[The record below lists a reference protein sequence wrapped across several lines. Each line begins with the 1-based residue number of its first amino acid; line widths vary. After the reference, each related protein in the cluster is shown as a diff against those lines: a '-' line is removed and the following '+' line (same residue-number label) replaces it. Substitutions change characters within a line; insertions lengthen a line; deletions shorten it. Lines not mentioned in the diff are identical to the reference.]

1 MVRATITYLMLLSAS
16 LSGMLACSRAGVPFV
31 QEPRPEESEPT
42 PAPSSP
48 GENPQPGSQPDGATI
63 IGSVR
68 SSDGSPIA
76 GAVVSDG
83 ESVTHTASDGSYR
96 IVSDKSTGTVF
107 VSVPGGYRPET
118 RENLPAFFS
127 RLVLAP
133 DIPETHNFTLIPS
146 DNNSFSVL
154 VHADQHLAR
163 RTEDIEQFN
172 RFVLPD
178 MNTQI
183 EKERSAGRQVY
194 SLSLGDISWD
204 QFWKANSFGLSDAVG
219 CMKALDIPT
228 WHTIGN
234 HDNNPYAEGDWPS
247 SAIFRETVAP
257 NYYSFNIGS
266 VHFVVLDN
274 VVYNNPGA
282 TESQM
287 GARSYDRALTDAQY
301 KWLAA
306 DLAAVADKSA
316 PLVVCAHV
324 PFYSEPSLSGR
335 TIVTRRNMLDMECF
349 EKTLAGFSDVTL
361 LSGHYHRNF
370 TVNSPFVAG
379 MREHNVASLSGSLW
393 WTGRSGYSGCHLCTD
408 GAPGG
413 YGILRVDGREV
424 DYVYKGIGIDEHV
437 QFRIYDLNK
446 TVIDEKCVTS
456 SGKYK
461 DLVKDYADVYY
472 KPANDN
478 GILVNV
484 FSWQPGWTV
493 EILENGSPLSVEQ
506 VCAKD
511 PLHILSYECQRLSH
525 NAVPTATVTF
535 STQYSIHFF
544 KAKAS
549 RPDSD
554 ITVVVTD
561 LKGRR
566 SSKTIKRPYVFPA
579 DD

>member
-16 LSGMLACSRAGVPFV
+16 LSGMLACSRAGDPFV
-31 QEPRPEESEPT
+31 QAPRPEESEPT

-48 GENPQPGSQPDGATI
+48 EENPQPGTQP
-63 IGSVR
+63 
-68 SSDGSPIA
+68 
-76 GAVVSDG
+76 DG
-83 ESVTHTASDGSYR
+83 ESVTLTASDGSYR

-133 DIPETHNFTLIPS
+133 HIPETHNFTLITS

-204 QFWKANSFGLSDAVG
+204 QFWKANSFGLSDAVE

-274 VVYNNPGA
+274 VVYSNPGA

-393 WTGRSGYSGCHLCTD
+393 WTGRSGYSGRHLCTD

-413 YGILRVDGREV
+413 YGILRVDGRRAPY
-424 DYVYKGIGIDEHV
+424 DTHLRHEH
-437 QFRIYDLNK
+437 QNLFLN
-446 TVIDEKCVTS
+446 
-456 SGKYK
+456 
-461 DLVKDYADVYY
+461 
-472 KPANDN
+472 
-478 GILVNV
+478 
-484 FSWQPGWTV
+484 
-493 EILENGSPLSVEQ
+493 
-506 VCAKD
+506 
-511 PLHILSYECQRLSH
+511 
-525 NAVPTATVTF
+525 
-535 STQYSIHFF
+535 SIP
-544 KAKAS
+544 S
-549 RPDSD
+549 
-554 ITVVVTD
+554 
-561 LKGRR
+561 
-566 SSKTIKRPYVFPA
+566 
-579 DD
+579 